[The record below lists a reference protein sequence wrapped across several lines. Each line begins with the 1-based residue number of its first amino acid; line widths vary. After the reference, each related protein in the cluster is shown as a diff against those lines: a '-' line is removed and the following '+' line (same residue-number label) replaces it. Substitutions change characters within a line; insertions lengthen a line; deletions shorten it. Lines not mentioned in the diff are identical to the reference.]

1 MRAWQVPH
9 IAAGDNLDLP
19 LVGRLLRAAGA
30 FFIRRAGG
38 AGCDGALYRRVLAG
52 MRSQAHTG
60 ACGAWSAPRVTA
72 ARLHANCMPVWPLIR
87 YIAPD
92 AGF

>member
-1 MRAWQVPH
+1 MRMRRFAVCLARVAALPGRQAHAVPRLAHLTAYTARQVPH

-38 AGCDGALYRRVLAG
+38 AGAGRAGGDGALYRRVLAG
-52 MRSQAHTG
+52 TRS
-60 ACGAWSAPRVTA
+60 
-72 ARLHANCMPVWPLIR
+72 
-87 YIAPD
+87 
-92 AGF
+92 

>member
-1 MRAWQVPH
+1 VPH

-38 AGCDGALYRRVLAG
+38 AGAGRAGGDGALYRRVLAG
-52 MRSQAHTG
+52 TRS
-60 ACGAWSAPRVTA
+60 
-72 ARLHANCMPVWPLIR
+72 
-87 YIAPD
+87 
-92 AGF
+92 